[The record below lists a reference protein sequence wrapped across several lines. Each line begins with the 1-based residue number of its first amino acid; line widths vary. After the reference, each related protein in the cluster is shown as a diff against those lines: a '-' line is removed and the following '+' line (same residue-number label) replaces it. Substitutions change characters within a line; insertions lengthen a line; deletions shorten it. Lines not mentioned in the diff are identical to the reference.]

1 LRFAI
6 LFKPDLSSG
15 KNNDIN
21 KGDGFMKKL
30 IEKIQHALT
39 SHDDHLMEDEI
50 EINHNV
56 IITFNGTYTLLHQ
69 QHPAMSSVHWTKR
82 FELFVIMKGI
92 ATLHIDGN
100 DYAVSVDKIE
110 ELYASSSEE
119 QCYIYFFHK
128 PEKEREAW
136 IMNHVKKGVIDAVE
150 AHMHLEDLEKHR
162 EMFKKYSDVKVEI
175 DIEVSKNRVTKA

>member
-1 LRFAI
+1 
-6 LFKPDLSSG
+6 
-15 KNNDIN
+15 
-21 KGDGFMKKL
+21 MKKL
-30 IEKIQHALT
+30 IEKIQHMLT
-39 SHDDHLMEDEI
+39 SHDDHLKEDEI

-56 IITFNGTYTLLHQ
+56 IINFDGKYTLLHQ
-69 QHPAMSSVHWTKR
+69 QHPAMSNIHWTKR
-82 FELFVIMKGI
+82 FELFVQVIGM
-92 ATLHIDGN
+92 ATLNIDGI
-100 DYAVSVDKIE
+100 DYTVSVNKIE
-110 ELYASSSEE
+110 DLYASSSEE

-162 EMFKKYSDVKVEI
+162 EMFKKYVDVKVDI